1 MKMNKNIMS
10 EDKSPLDEL
19 VDQVQSY
26 IDDPKLV
33 TPETL
38 EDLKTQLVDLKT
50 VFDSDEESEEEPEDS
65 HNMETN
71 DKPAIV
77 IALEKKRGYK

>member
-50 VFDSDEESEEEPEDS
+50 VFDSDEESEEESEDS

-71 DKPAIV
+71 DRPTIV

>member
-71 DKPAIV
+71 DKPTIV